1 MSQKSS
7 PKGTVKCRFCGNL
20 KYDWCEK
27 RNDSPD
33 KDYDRICTD
42 YLPMTHGERIRKT
55 DDYELAKLFAGF
67 CKGQRECASC
77 PMCKSGCPTT
87 SDVYGWLEWM
97 QAPAFEG
104 PDMSVD
110 DAILLIQ
117 NEYTKAAKNPAVKNP
132 LAYVLYKVWRKVDG
146 Q

>member
-7 PKGTVKCRFCGNL
+7 HKGTVKCRFCGNL

-33 KDYDRICTD
+33 KDYDRVCTD

-55 DDYELAKLFAGF
+55 DDYELAKLSAGF
-67 CKGQRECASC
+67 CKGQRECVSC
-77 PMCKSGCPTT
+77 SMCKSVCPTMPMYT
-87 SDVYGWLEWM
+87 GGLELM
-97 QAPAFEG
+97 QTPAFEST
-104 PDMSVD
+104 DMSVD
-110 DAILLIQ
+110 NAIILFQ
-117 NEYTKAAKNPAVKNP
+117 
-132 LAYVLYKVWRKVDG
+132 KVWRKVDG